1 MKVKIQT
8 ETKKLSGNLKLTG
21 SKSISNRLLILQALS
36 GKMSPLSNLSNSD
49 DTTVMLKAL
58 STKEG
63 TIDIGIAGTAM
74 RFLTAYLAI
83 QDADFILTGASRMK
97 ERPIKDLVDALR
109 SLGADIGYLEKD
121 GYPPLSIKGKKLIG
135 GTLSIKA
142 DTSSQFISAILMI
155 SPYFEKG
162 IQLQLVGEVLSRPY
176 IEMTLNLMQ
185 RQGVNHEWVGDTIT
199 VLPGAYTDQVSEVES
214 DWSSISYVFELAALS
229 ESAEISLERVDQ
241 VSVQGDQEGMNYFKK
256 LGVDSSIDNGVLT
269 IRKQTDFIRPEL
281 LEFDCTKTP
290 DLAQTLAATTCALGI
305 PMNITGLKSL
315 PIKETDRLMALKVE
329 LEKCG
334 AQVTIVDNEALEI
347 IPGPAF
353 LDKDFTFE
361 TYGDHRMA
369 LCLAPLALVSNSVA
383 LNNPRVVNKSY
394 KSYWDDLTSLGFNV
408 QIS

>member
-49 DTTVMLKAL
+49 DTTVMLNAL

-135 GTLSIKA
+135 GALSIKA

-199 VLPGAYTDQVSEVES
+199 VLPGA
-214 DWSSISYVFELAALS
+214 
-229 ESAEISLERVDQ
+229 
-241 VSVQGDQEGMNYFKK
+241 
-256 LGVDSSIDNGVLT
+256 
-269 IRKQTDFIRPEL
+269 
-281 LEFDCTKTP
+281 
-290 DLAQTLAATTCALGI
+290 
-305 PMNITGLKSL
+305 
-315 PIKETDRLMALKVE
+315 
-329 LEKCG
+329 
-334 AQVTIVDNEALEI
+334 
-347 IPGPAF
+347 
-353 LDKDFTFE
+353 
-361 TYGDHRMA
+361 
-369 LCLAPLALVSNSVA
+369 
-383 LNNPRVVNKSY
+383 
-394 KSYWDDLTSLGFNV
+394 
-408 QIS
+408 